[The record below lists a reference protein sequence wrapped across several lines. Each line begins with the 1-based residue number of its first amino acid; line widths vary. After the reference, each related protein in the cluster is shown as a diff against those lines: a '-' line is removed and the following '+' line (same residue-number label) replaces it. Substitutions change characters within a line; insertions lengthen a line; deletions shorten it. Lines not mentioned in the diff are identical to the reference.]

1 MIDFLFSLRLWQLA
15 LLMNV
20 VLCGFAIGSVWAY
33 RRWLLPRLRI
43 RSEDSD
49 YSGAVT
55 QSIMVC
61 YGLIAALT
69 AVKVWDRY
77 NQVAEIAAAEAT
89 SISALWRDLGGYPSP
104 AREKLRAHLRGYTDH
119 VIHRAWPVMQAGRVP
134 TEGVHLVDDF
144 QKDLFAFE
152 PVTESQKLIH
162 AETLQAFNLMAQD
175 RRKRVDS
182 ATTALPEVLW
192 LVLLPGS
199 FACIILSLFYRI
211 EEPVLQY
218 VCTVGLAGFIAMV
231 LFVVFSLDR
240 PFVGDMGIKP
250 DSYQRVYDHLMKP

>member
-33 RRWLLPRLRI
+33 RRWLFPRLCI

-49 YSGAVT
+49 YSAAVT

-89 SISALWRDLGGYPSP
+89 SISALWRDLGGIPHP
-104 AREKLRAHLRGYTDH
+104 RG
-119 VIHRAWPVMQAGRVP
+119 
-134 TEGVHLVDDF
+134 
-144 QKDLFAFE
+144 K
-152 PVTESQKLIH
+152 
-162 AETLQAFNLMAQD
+162 N
-175 RRKRVDS
+175 
-182 ATTALPEVLW
+182 
-192 LVLLPGS
+192 
-199 FACIILSLFYRI
+199 
-211 EEPVLQY
+211 
-218 VCTVGLAGFIAMV
+218 
-231 LFVVFSLDR
+231 
-240 PFVGDMGIKP
+240 
-250 DSYQRVYDHLMKP
+250 